1 MNRILT
7 HARNNLVGYIA
18 LFVAMGGTG
27 YAAASLPAHSVGTRQ
42 LRRGAVGTN
51 QLKNHSVTPIKL
63 ARNSIAGYVRDYAQ
77 VNGQGVLVASRP
89 GAHVAY
95 WRSDGPA
102 PGGQIVFDRPI
113 PASCFALA
121 TMQGGPG
128 AIYAS
133 AQLSGE
139 PGHGGAVSV
148 NIAPPQNTGNSILPQ
163 ANVAV
168 MCPEP

>member
-7 HARNNLVGYIA
+7 HARNNLVGYVA

-27 YAAASLPAHSVGTRQ
+27 YAAVSLPAHSVGTRQ

-77 VNGQGVLVASRP
+77 VNGQGLLVASRP

-95 WRSDGPA
+95 WRPDGPA
-102 PGGQIVFDRPI
+102 PGGQVVFDQPI

-121 TMQGGPG
+121 AAESAPSATYVTAQVSGG
-128 AIYAS
+128 
-133 AQLSGE
+133 

-148 NIAPPQNTGNSILPQ
+148 NIAPSRSTGNTVPPQ
-163 ANVAV
+163 VNVAV
-168 MCPEP
+168 ICPEP